1 MDFLQLPIFICSLN
15 YPLYRDGDAK
25 DVDIK
30 FLEKHQIVKGV
41 EL

>member
-1 MDFLQLPIFICSLN
+1 
-15 YPLYRDGDAK
+15 PLYRDGYAK

>member
-1 MDFLQLPIFICSLN
+1 S
-15 YPLYRDGDAK
+15 LYRDGDAK